1 MSKWA
6 LSRQSTRCVLK
17 GSKSGLIGQ
26 HLTTKVQHV
35 RCGSFH
41 SPALRYT
48 GIYILVRRKCISAG
62 WHGNKDK
69 NIGVIS
75 KLIFEDKWAKYDMV
89 KLCFTRYLLL
99 SLLFNVVGN
108 KLKRFWKNLEM
119 SYCHE
124 NRYFL
129 YFYPTSNLEPRKCW
143 GNERFAIS
151 PEQVCPAASPCWAL
165 SRSTPINAEPH
176 ISSLWAGGCECE
188 DDDLTKPFGWH

>member
-1 MSKWA
+1 MEIRIK
-6 LSRQSTRCVLK
+6 
-17 GSKSGLIGQ
+17 I
-26 HLTTKVQHV
+26 
-35 RCGSFH
+35 
-41 SPALRYT
+41 
-48 GIYILVRRKCISAG
+48 
-62 WHGNKDK
+62 
-69 NIGVIS
+69 VIS

-143 GNERFAIS
+143 GNERFAIW

-176 ISSLWAGGCECE
+176 ISSLWAGGCECALKMTILQNPL
-188 DDDLTKPFGWH
+188 DGIKGGSGLKPGQI